1 MTFHL
6 TYCHKVIFVGLISK
20 YIFHFIIIC
29 YTLDV
34 NLNLIKMCPP
44 ISTFWLP
51 FIFIQ
56 IKSPPDS
63 KQFICLLFTEK
74 ICRLSKYS
82 NFCKPFDNFLGK
94 FVHWNAKIETY
105 LQCVVHIWMSTLH
118 HKFVVILVCSLWRR
132 MLNLSLGET
141 TVNNF
146 L

>member
-1 MTFHL
+1 MYLSTLNIMIHSL
-6 TYCHKVIFVGLISK
+6 VYKVIFVGLISK

-82 NFCKPFDNFLGK
+82 NFCKPFDNFWVNS
-94 FVHWNAKIETY
+94 FIEMPKEKHTY
-105 LQCVVHIWMSTLH
+105 NVLSTSECQ
-118 HKFVVILVCSLWRR
+118 FCITSL
-132 MLNLSLGET
+132 
-141 TVNNF
+141 
-146 L
+146 